1 MVCGTA
7 LAVVMVLAVD
17 GTRLDAM
24 VGVGRVWRVWCYGT
38 GQCTA
43 TLTSVRCVYVGGFGR
58 SSLWHCRIGGRGKGV
73 KAAHKGTVPVPG
85 VCVTPQHLH
94 LLCHARPKI

>member
-24 VGVGRVWRVWCYGT
+24 VGVGRVWRVWCD
-38 GQCTA
+38 
-43 TLTSVRCVYVGGFGR
+43 
-58 SSLWHCRIGGRGKGV
+58 
-73 KAAHKGTVPVPG
+73 TVQG
-85 VCVTPQHLH
+85 NLQQHSH
-94 LLCHARPKI
+94 L